1 MEVDEARGN
10 AWACGATY
18 DGAMH
23 RVADLVFWLSASLW
37 LAFALVGGVAAMAIF
52 PAARELPLGLE
63 GYEGFIATNP
73 EQARL
78 MIAGHLVERVFQL
91 SDGARLVLA
100 AVTAL
105 ALLGQLALAPRA
117 GGFPRLRLAAA
128 AVAAGALLIGALW
141 VQPEF
146 SERDRAY
153 RAAARAG
160 DVEQANERKGEVDA
174 AHATASR
181 AASTEVGAIL
191 ALIALSALGA
201 GRSSGGGGNWRSPFG
216 FTGSRRG

>member
-1 MEVDEARGN
+1 
-10 AWACGATY
+10 
-18 DGAMH
+18 
-23 RVADLVFWLSASLW
+23 
-37 LAFALVGGVAAMAIF
+37 
-52 PAARELPLGLE
+52 
-63 GYEGFIATNP
+63 
-73 EQARL
+73 
-78 MIAGHLVERVFQL
+78 VFQL

-160 DVEQANERKGEVDA
+160 DVAQANERKGEVDA